1 MKYHYKSTQHK
12 ATFLTIVCFVLFVA
26 YSVFMYLKHQSGI
39 VALTYFIESDLE
51 VSLVSYSAAWI
62 SALLGTFL
70 CIIPAMVLLGWFHF
84 PLRLKAVAFLPSYII
99 LGFLTGIS
107 PETVTSTENEIPIIP
122 FVVMLNLSII
132 FIYLSQVFHENRG
145 EHAPTPNY
153 LGPNVFIS
161 CLGMLLC
168 VFLTNSDRHLHVQL
182 SMAESIHKNDFAAV
196 EKLPSG
202 ETTSNN
208 TITSMQVY
216 TLSKKGQLA
225 DRLFSLPYLKG
236 SCSLLPDTVPSVLVF
251 HTPSIIYGHLRAVPV
266 RSHQSASAF
275 LEKAVSRRSTLLSD
289 TLATRE
295 DSVLSMPLMDYFLC
309 ALLLDRELNRFV
321 VELPKH
327 YNPGEPLPV
336 HYSEALALC
345 EAMEKSIAPF
355 AQDTVY
361 SNKYE
366 KYQELKL
373 MHKDNIAV
381 QRKACVYAFPDT
393 YWNYYFFGTKN

>member
-1 MKYHYKSTQHK
+1 MKYHYNTTQRK

-51 VSLVSYSAAWI
+51 VSLASYSAAWI

-70 CIIPAMVLLGWFHF
+70 CIIPAMVMLGWFHF

-107 PETVTSTENEIPIIP
+107 PASVTSTENEIPVISFIA
-122 FVVMLNLSII
+122 LLLLSIVS
-132 FIYLSQVFHENRG
+132 IYLALIVHEDRG

-153 LGPNVFIS
+153 LTPNLFIS
-161 CLGMLLC
+161 CLGMFFC
-168 VFLTNSDRHLHVQL
+168 VLLTNTDRQLHVQL
-182 SMAESIHKNDFAAV
+182 SMAESIHKNDYAAL
-196 EKLPSG
+196 EKLPLG

-216 TLSKKGQLA
+216 ALSKKGELA

-236 SCSLLPDTVPSVLVF
+236 SGSMLPDTVPSALVY

-266 RSHQSASAF
+266 GARPSAKAF
-275 LEKAVSRRSTLLSD
+275 FEKAVSRRSAMLAD
-289 TLATRE
+289 TLATSE
-295 DSVLSMPLMDYFLC
+295 DSVLSMPLMDYYLC
-309 ALLLDRELNRFV
+309 ALLLDKELERFV

-327 YNPGEPLPV
+327 YTPGEPLPV
-336 HYSEALALC
+336 HYAEALALC
-345 EAMEKSIAPF
+345 DALEMPTTPF
-355 AQDTVY
+355 ALDTTY
-361 SNKYE
+361 GNRYN

-373 MHKDNIAV
+373 MHKDDVAV
-381 QRKACVYAFPDT
+381 QRKSCVHEFPDT
-393 YWNYYFFGTKN
+393 YWNYYFFATTD